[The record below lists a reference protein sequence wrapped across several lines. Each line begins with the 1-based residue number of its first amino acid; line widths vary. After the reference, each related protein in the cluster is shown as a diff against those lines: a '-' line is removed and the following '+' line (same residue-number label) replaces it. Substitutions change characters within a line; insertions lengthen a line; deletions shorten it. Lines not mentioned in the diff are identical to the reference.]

1 MGDFRNLAVWRRAHA
16 LALRCYTAG
25 AAFPFAERFGLAAQ
39 LRRSAVSVVS
49 NIAEGAGR
57 GRDREFRAFRAIARG
72 SLHELEAQLLLARDL
87 GFIGGEVAG
96 GLEGEIHEVSRML
109 TGLTDHLVRSGA
121 SQKACGPTPRFR
133 KTGPLPPVRDS

>member
-16 LALRCYTAG
+16 LALRCYTAC

-57 GRDREFRAFRAIARG
+57 GRDREFLAFLAISRG

-87 GFIGGEVAG
+87 GFVAGEVAG
-96 GLEGEIHEVSRML
+96 SLEAEIHEVSRML
-109 TGLTDHLVRSGA
+109 AGLTDHLVQSGIPR
-121 SQKACGPTPRFR
+121 KARGPAPRTR
-133 KTGPLPPVRDS
+133 RTGPLPPTRVS

>member
-16 LALRCYTAG
+16 LALRCYTAC

-57 GRDREFRAFRAIARG
+57 GRDREFRAFLAIARG

-87 GFIGGEVAG
+87 GFVAGEVAA
-96 GLEGEIHEVSRML
+96 GLEVEIHEVSRML
-109 TGLTDHLVRSGA
+109 AGLTDHLVRSDTPR
-121 SQKACGPTPRFR
+121 KACGPVPRVR
-133 KTGPLPPVRDS
+133 GTGPPRPTRDS